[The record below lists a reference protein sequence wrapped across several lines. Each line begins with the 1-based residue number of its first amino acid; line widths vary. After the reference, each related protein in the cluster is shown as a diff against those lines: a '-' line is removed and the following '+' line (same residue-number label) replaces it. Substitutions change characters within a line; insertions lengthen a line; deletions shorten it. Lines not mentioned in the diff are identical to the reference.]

1 MKTINSVF
9 LLLLS
14 FFSFAQS
21 GNNPGTY
28 TQAQWQNVIN
38 NSEDGNVSTIASA
51 VESTINF
58 ASFASGLT
66 IEATSQVAA
75 NQALAVGETAAGTTA
90 LGSGSPS
97 AGVVMALKDQDR
109 MAIFREVQRRIDWF
123 QSHVVHSEIAE
134 NIRSSLNVYNK
145 TKNMIGMMGS
155 TIGSLHDMTNQ
166 FNKDLKSKTSYTQQ
180 MVNEMNNF
188 LSWKNELAGFQ
199 GKSTTYTPIFNF
211 FAAYEAETSRFRD
224 NSGNFSIGQGLV
236 TAVSDQALQEY
247 MGYYQHQIFRLQR
260 TNVIM
265 NDMEVREHLQQALL
279 DERQARWL
287 TLQVNMEIF
296 GQNISDISSSMKYL
310 LSGEGKTISPFS
322 SPGSKSTYDQL
333 LSGTTTSSALSQG
346 AVSHTNME
354 IINQVDQINRL
365 LQSANMHRT
374 MAAQKM
380 QKLLY
385 AEMNPANADIY
396 LMKRMILAQ
405 NNQLGANVK
414 TYQTSGSNYQTGGTQ
429 SSSQTAWQNS
439 N

>member
-1 MKTINSVF
+1 MKIINSIF
-9 LLLLS
+9 FLLLS
-14 FFSFAQS
+14 FISFSQS

-28 TQAQWQNVIN
+28 TQAQWQNVIQ
-38 NSEDGNVSTIASA
+38 NSEDGSVSTIASA
-51 VESTINF
+51 VESTTNY
-58 ASFASGLT
+58 ASFAGSLT
-66 IEATSQVAA
+66 VEASAQIAA
-75 NQALAVGETAAGTTA
+75 NQGLGAAEGLATGAFTNT
-90 LGSGSPS
+90 
-97 AGVVMALKDQDR
+97 GVVQALKDQDR
-109 MAIFREVQRRIDWF
+109 FSILREVQRRIDWF
-123 QSHVVHSEIAE
+123 QSHVVHSEMAE

-199 GKSTTYTPIFNF
+199 GKPTTYTPIFNF
-211 FAAYEAETSRFRD
+211 FAAYESETSRFRD
-224 NSGNFSIGQGLV
+224 NNGNFSIGQGLI
-236 TAVSDQALQEY
+236 TAVSDQALQNY

-296 GQNISDISSSMKYL
+296 GQNISDLSASMKYL
-310 LSGEGKTISPFS
+310 LSGEGKSISPFS

-333 LSGTTTSSALSQG
+333 LSGTTSSSALSQG

-374 MAAQKM
+374 LAAQKM

-396 LMKRMILAQ
+396 LMKRMIFAQ
-405 NNQLGANVK
+405 NSQLGSNVK
-414 TYQTSGSNYQTGGTQ
+414 ANQTSISNFQTGGTQ